1 MSLQVIINLYQ
12 TSLNKRSSC
21 LLILVES
28 VRFKSF
34 ISSIKVL
41 PVLLCYSLTVPA
53 ILWMPTAS
61 SAWCLQVTKW
71 LPVTNW
77 PTSFLKNFQGV
88 WGKSNSITIKGVS
101 GRHADCLPLKFSDHL
116 CMKSVIHWLAQTF
129 TFHTVEV
136 MRLPRLA

>member
-41 PVLLCYSLTVPA
+41 PVLLYYSLTVPA
-53 ILWMPTAS
+53 ILWMPTS
-61 SAWCLQVTKW
+61 SSTWCPQVIKW

-88 WGKSNSITIKGVS
+88 WGEKVKFHNHQRCFWASCWLSTIEVFWPSLYEGCHTLIGTDFYFPYRGSHEIT
-101 GRHADCLPLKFSDHL
+101 
-116 CMKSVIHWLAQTF
+116 
-129 TFHTVEV
+129 
-136 MRLPRLA
+136 